1 MDYWKTFMNIISI
14 CRRTIPRRFF
24 ICLLV
29 LAATPAPDAYAGC
42 FAEAGKKYSIDPLL
56 LQAIAQVESSMNP
69 QAINHNRNGSE
80 DLGLMQINSSHLA
93 RLRKDGITRQQLL
106 DDACL
111 SVMVGAGILSEFITQ
126 FGYTWRAVG
135 AYNAG
140 GGAGRD
146 LLRERYATKVI
157 REYRRLSAK
166 PELTPPGKM

>member
-1 MDYWKTFMNIISI
+1 MNFTSL
-14 CRRTIPRRFF
+14 CSLTLLRRFF

-29 LAATPAPDAYAGC
+29 LAATPTTDAYAAC
-42 FAEAGKKYSIDPLL
+42 FAEAGKKYAIDPLL

-69 QAINHNRNGSE
+69 RALNRNRNGSE
-80 DLGLMQINSSHLA
+80 DLGLMQINSSHLV
-93 RLRKDGITRQQLL
+93 RLHKDGITRQQLL

-146 LLRERYATKVI
+146 GLRERYAGKVI
-157 REYRRLSAK
+157 REYRRLSTK
-166 PELTPPGKM
+166 PELAAPAKM